1 MSEDKTRKAGL
12 VVFDVEGVLVP
23 KKRFLYFAVGR
34 TLSFSQFLGMVFYG
48 FLYEIGL
55 ISLKTALSHVFKVF
69 RGMQTRELLSRYKQ
83 IPIIP
88 NAKETFRELKCEAGK
103 RP

>member
-1 MSEDKTRKAGL
+1 MPKDKTRRTGL

-34 TLSFSQFLGMVFYG
+34 TLRFSQFLWIVFYG
-48 FLYEIGL
+48 FLYEVGL

-69 RGMQTRELLSRYKQ
+69 KGMQVRELMSLYK
-83 IPIIP
+83 
-88 NAKETFRELKCEAGK
+88 
-103 RP
+103 